1 VNGRSDLRRIARETE
16 AIVDAGGY
24 RVGGAGPWVDLAGA
38 TAAAREG
45 SHLHPPGESAP
56 PAPPPLPAAAG
67 PATIEVTGETTLE
80 AARRLHRDA
89 GAPVAPV
96 ACLNF
101 ASAHHPGGGWRAGA
115 RAQEE
120 SLARASAL
128 ATCLEAVPEF
138 YAFHRDQ
145 RHPIYSDRVICSP
158 AVPVFRDDGGT
169 LLDEPYPV
177 TFLTA
182 AAPNA
187 GALRDRSRSAQ
198 GDADGDG
205 AEVAETLRRRARQ
218 VLAVAA
224 GHGHRRLVLGAW
236 GCGVFRNDPR
246 TVAGAFADLLGSPG
260 GAFARS
266 FAHVTFA
273 VYDPGPAAP
282 TRAAFERALVR

>member
-1 VNGRSDLRRIARETE
+1 VSGRSDLRRIARETE

-24 RVGGAGPWVDLAGA
+24 RVGGSGPWVDLGA
-38 TAAAREG
+38 AVAAAREG
-45 SHLHPPGESAP
+45 SHMHLPGEP
-56 PAPPPLPAAAG
+56 YEPAAAAG
-67 PATIEVTGETTLE
+67 ADPAPIEVTGETTLE
-80 AARRLHRDA
+80 AARRLHA
-89 GAPVAPV
+89 GGGAAAGPV

-101 ASAHHPGGGWRAGA
+101 ASARHPGGGWRSGA

-128 ATCLEAVPEF
+128 ATCLEAVPEY
-138 YAFHRDQ
+138 YAFHEHQ
-145 RHPIYSDRVICSP
+145 RHPLYSDRVVCSP
-158 AVPVFRDDGGT
+158 AVPVFRDDGGA

-187 GALRDRSRSAQ
+187 GVHGDRG
-198 GDADGDG
+198 GDPEGAD
-205 AEVAETLRRRARQ
+205 VAEALRRRARQ

-246 TVAGAFADLLGSPG
+246 TVAGAFADLLAG
-260 GAFARS
+260 GGDFAGT
-266 FAHVTFA
+266 FAEVTFA

-282 TRAAFERALVR
+282 TRTAFERALS